1 MRTPIY
7 GATLGGKV
15 PTNLRAA
22 PVGDSPQMANPAV
35 ADAILQ
41 GQLAIA
47 ETTQPIDD
55 DVWQCAGPNEKW
67 FAAAHG
73 FVWLGDLLSSGQ
85 PEAAERALLLVDK
98 WIDSHLG
105 YSKAA
110 WKSDLIG
117 RRLANWVCWAPQLL
131 ELGGPSFR
139 DRFSESVA
147 RQIKHL
153 KRIARFELDGAA
165 RITAITGLIAGE
177 AVLSSGDISKRSVR
191 ILAIELDRQVH
202 GDGGHGSRSP
212 EIHLTVLSD
221 LILLRNL
228 LNALQIEVPEVLHNV
243 IDRMA
248 PMTRFFRHG
257 DGGFAQFNGG
267 GEADPALIN
276 HVLKTAKSDG
286 KAPDRAPHTGFE
298 RAVAG
303 NMTVIMDAGIPNSHP
318 SLNSFVHAGTLGF
331 EVSIGKE
338 RLIVNCG
345 CRANLDAEWHWAS
358 RLTAAHSTVTIAD
371 TNSCELYETG
381 GAADKSIA
389 VACDRGEIDGNC
401 WFSASHDGYEE
412 NFGLVHR
419 RRLYVDASGQD
430 LRGEDTIV
438 GEGIHPYAAR
448 FHLHP
453 SVKVALQ
460 QNQSSALLRTASGMG
475 WRFRIGG
482 GRLDLTDSVYLGGH
496 AMAKRAQQ
504 LVIHGET
511 TDAATTVK
519 WALQPE

>member
-1 MRTPIY
+1 
-7 GATLGGKV
+7 
-15 PTNLRAA
+15 
-22 PVGDSPQMANPAV
+22 
-35 ADAILQ
+35 
-41 GQLAIA
+41 
-47 ETTQPIDD
+47 
-55 DVWQCAGPNEKW
+55 
-67 FAAAHG
+67 
-73 FVWLGDLLSSGQ
+73 
-85 PEAAERALLLVDK
+85 
-98 WIDSHLG
+98 
-105 YSKAA
+105 
-110 WKSDLIG
+110 
-117 RRLANWVCWAPQLL
+117 
-131 ELGGPSFR
+131 
-139 DRFSESVA
+139 
-147 RQIKHL
+147 
-153 KRIARFELDGAA
+153 
-165 RITAITGLIAGE
+165 
-177 AVLSSGDISKRSVR
+177 
-191 ILAIELDRQVH
+191 LDRQVH